1 MKKKKQVETVDL
13 RKRSSFSKTVAYI
26 KRNATLYIMLI
37 PFLLWMLIFQ
47 YKPMWGLQ
55 IAFKDYSLF
64 GGMAESPWVGLENFK
79 TFLTGPYFW
88 RLLGNTFMI
97 GLYGLLYGFTVPI
110 LLALLLNEVKNKYYK
125 KTIQTAVYMPYFI
138 STVVV
143 AGIVTNILSPTGL
156 VNIVLEKFGV
166 DSIYFLMEP
175 KYFRTIYTS
184 MTVWQSAGYNAI
196 IYLAALSGID
206 TQLYEACQI
215 DGGNKFRQILHVTL
229 PGILPTIIIMFIL
242 NCGSLFNVGFES
254 IILLYQPT
262 TYEVADVISSYV
274 YRMGLSEGD
283 YGLATAVGL
292 FNSVVAL
299 LFVGITNAISK
310 RVSEYSLW

>member
-1 MKKKKQVETVDL
+1 MNEREKVEKGRVKKYSAL
-13 RKRSSFSKTVAYI
+13 SKTAVYL
-26 KRNATLYIMLI
+26 KKNATLYLMLL
-37 PFLLWMLIFQ
+37 PFLAWMIMFQ

-64 GGMAESPWVGLENFK
+64 GGMGESPWVGLENFK
-79 TFLTGPYFW
+79 TFLSGPFFW

-97 GLYGLLYGFTVPI
+97 GFYGLLFGFPAPI
-110 LLALLLNEVKNKYYK
+110 LLALLLNEVKNKVYK
-125 KTIQTAVYMPYFI
+125 KSIQTAVYMPYFI

-143 AGIVTNILSPTGL
+143 VGIVSNILSPTGL
-156 VNIVLEKFGV
+156 LNVILEKFGV

-175 KYFRTIYTS
+175 KYFRTIYTT
-184 MTVWQSAGYNAI
+184 MTIWQSCGYNAI

-215 DGGNKFRQILHVTL
+215 DGGNKLQQMLHVTL
-229 PGILPTIIIMFIL
+229 PGILPTIVIMFIM
-242 NCGSLFNVGFES
+242 NCGSLVNVGFES
-254 IILLYQPT
+254 IILLYQPS

-292 FNSVVAL
+292 FNSVIAL
-299 LFVGITNAISK
+299 LFVSLANAVSK
-310 RVSEYSLW
+310 RVSDYSLW

>member
-1 MKKKKQVETVDL
+1 MKNSEDMSVKRGQTAFMRNRAYLKK
-13 RKRSSFSKTVAYI
+13 
-26 KRNATLYIMLI
+26 NAVLYIILI

-64 GGMAESPWVGLENFK
+64 GGMAESDWVGFEHFK
-79 TFLTGPYFW
+79 VFLTGPYFW
-88 RLLGNTFMI
+88 RLLRNTVMI
-97 GLYGLLYGFTVPI
+97 GFYGLLFGFPAPI
-110 LLALLLNEVKNKYYK
+110 LLALMLNEVKNKTYK
-125 KTIQTAVYMPYFI
+125 KSLQTAMYIPYFI

-156 VNIVLEKFGV
+156 VNVIIEKLGFEG
-166 DSIYFLMEP
+166 IYFLTEP
-175 KYFRTIYTS
+175 KYFRTIYTT
-184 MTVWQSAGYNAI
+184 MTIWQSCGYNAI

-206 TQLYEACQI
+206 VQLYEAAQI
-215 DGGNKFRQILHVTL
+215 DGANKFKQMLHVTF
-229 PGILPTIIIMFIL
+229 PGILPTVIIMLIM
-242 NCGSLFNVGFES
+242 NCGSLVNVGFES
-254 IILLYQPT
+254 IILLYQPS

-274 YRMGLSEGD
+274 YRIGLTDGD
-283 YGLATAVGL
+283 YGLATAVGV

-299 LFVGITNAISK
+299 LFVSLANTISK